1 MKGLSWRGAVI
12 AAVVLVAAFFMVP
25 PKERINLGLDLQGGI
40 HLVLEV
46 QAEKAV
52 TAKIDRY
59 FAELK
64 DRLAAGDVRTRSLR
78 REGRQVVVA
87 LHRDSDRVK
96 FTTLMGDYPDLAL
109 QSAEGTPPIYVYS
122 YPAEVARQT
131 M

>member
-96 FTTLMGDYPDLAL
+96 FT
-109 QSAEGTPPIYVYS
+109 
-122 YPAEVARQT
+122 
-131 M
+131 